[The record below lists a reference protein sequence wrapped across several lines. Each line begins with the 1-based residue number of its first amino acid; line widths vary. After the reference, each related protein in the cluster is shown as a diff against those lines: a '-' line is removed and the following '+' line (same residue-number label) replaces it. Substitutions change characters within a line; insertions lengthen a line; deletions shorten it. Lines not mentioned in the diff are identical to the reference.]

1 MKEKAKTL
9 ASKSQLDTAL
19 DIADRNTE
27 KIKKYFKR
35 LI

>member
-9 ASKSQLDTAL
+9 ASKSQLDIAL
-19 DIADRNTE
+19 DIADRNTG